1 MVQDDHGHSYH
12 IKDFPSKE
20 EAEKYL
26 EELDRRNTTHVGQGH
41 KQHYTG
47 SSGSPAHRAQ
57 QLSDDVEAST

>member
-1 MVQDDHGHSYH
+1 VVQDDHGHSYH

-41 KQHYTG
+41 KQHYWIEWKP
-47 SSGSPAHRAQ
+47 SPPRPTA
-57 QLSDDVEAST
+57 V